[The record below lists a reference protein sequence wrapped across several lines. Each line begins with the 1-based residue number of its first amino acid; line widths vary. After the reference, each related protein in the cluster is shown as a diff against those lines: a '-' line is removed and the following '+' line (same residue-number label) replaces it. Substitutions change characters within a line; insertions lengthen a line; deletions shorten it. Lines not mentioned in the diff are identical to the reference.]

1 MIIINEK
8 KTAGPPIKPVYL
20 TESQIANIKKAGLFE
35 ANNLPAL
42 AKQVG
47 IAANPKIT
55 NVVRQDTIFST
66 CQAMGL
72 PTKINAMKNVVVEC
86 PDPATMTAVLQTIY
100 NSFGVRGSM
109 MITWDNKGKVY
120 FSPETP
126 PDSSV
131 AIAYARATGLP
142 SPNPRKYL
150 A

>member
-1 MIIINEK
+1 MIIVHEK
-8 KTAGPPIKPVYL
+8 KNTVTPIKAVYL
-20 TESQIANIKKAGLFE
+20 TESQIGNMKRAGLFE
-35 ANNLPAL
+35 ASNLPAL

-47 IAANPKIT
+47 VAANPKIT
-55 NVVRQDTIFST
+55 NVIRQDTIFST

-100 NSFGVRGSM
+100 NAFGVRGSM

-131 AIAYARATGLP
+131 ALAYAKATGLP
-142 SPNPRKYL
+142 PPNPRKYL